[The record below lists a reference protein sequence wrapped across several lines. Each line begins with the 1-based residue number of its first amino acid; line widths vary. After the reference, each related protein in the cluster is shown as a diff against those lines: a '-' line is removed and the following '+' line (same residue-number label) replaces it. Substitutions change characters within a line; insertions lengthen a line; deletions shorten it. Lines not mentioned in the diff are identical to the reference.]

1 MAKLD
6 ELTIEI
12 KDNAKE
18 TARNFDT
25 LSNSLKKLSNVDTKS
40 VYKNLNSVSRILK
53 NFSNEIKSLDT
64 SKINSLATAMN
75 SMASS
80 TKKSMQSASKSVD
93 NVNKNLS
100 NSTKKSKQTVDEF
113 MASIKGIGK
122 NQQFFGS
129 SSQLNT
135 EIASTKN
142 KIEKVKTALEAY
154 NQEGKSVE
162 TKGWRTAQ
170 RQLEQYTNYLD
181 TLMSKQRLATSTAK
195 GFQFDEK
202 AIAGSKENIYKLLLS
217 DAEYNKM
224 RESIL
229 AKQPI
234 EIPTTIKT
242 DNISKTIS
250 NSISKVTPIN
260 TKSITEQVTKAEKTV
275 QDASAKMRSAL
286 MFEPTKLGIGQKY
299 TKEYTALEKE
309 ILKAEKELE
318 KYLNTQEKLDSLGV
332 KNDSQRYKNVQLN
345 IDQTD
350 AKLQKLYQD
359 MKILQTEGGDI
370 INPNAFDN
378 LSDRSSKAQ
387 SVMQSLT
394 KALRAGGFGGAASTV
409 QKLSADVGSLSGGM
423 SQLGASAE
431 GASGAMVGMSAA
443 IPVIGLIL
451 AAVTLLVKAFTSLA
465 KAAVNAMKKIGNAIK
480 GVVTK
485 IKELITNI
493 LSVGTA
499 SNQAHTVLG
508 KFINKIVG
516 LFKSRVLRQ
525 AITQAI
531 QYMKDGFASLDV
543 YSNSIGSKFHTN
555 VQTIIAD
562 LKWLGRTIAAAFE
575 PIINVATPIL
585 DFLIDKLVTVINYIN
600 QFFAALSGSKTWTK
614 AVKTASDYSSATSG
628 AAKAQK
634 DLNKQIREWDKL
646 NVITDP
652 NKNSSGGGGSTS
664 GASGDGFVTEDVSN
678 SIKDLAKRIKEA
690 WDTDADFTWL
700 GTEIGTKVK
709 DTLDKIPWEEKI
721 KPAAAKFGTALATL
735 INGFVE
741 VPGLADTIGKT
752 IAQAINTAL
761 TFFENFTS
769 NIHGDSIGTFIGEL
783 VGSALRNIEWDKYI
797 TSMGNLGRELAKG
810 INALANTDVLS
821 EISKSFAKVLKGGIE
836 GAYQFVT
843 NLDFK
848 NLGTKVGTAISDFFK
863 EMNEK
868 GEDGKSGFSK
878 LGETFSKAASGIMD
892 FIINA
897 LDSLDWDEIGQSVID
912 FVTAVDWGDLFLK
925 ALELKEKIKKAA
937 WEAIKLAFK
946 SIVIAKGDIDID
958 IAKAIK
964 DKWDDAKEWLKD
976 KALDIGVKVGDFVQS
991 AKDKWN
997 EIKQWLVDKALDI
1010 AANIPDIVQKIK
1022 DKIEEIKT
1030 WLTTNLLDIGLNIK
1044 DSASSVI
1051 SNIVDKW
1058 NKLGEKNK
1066 ELKAKV
1072 TGGAVDAIKKIK
1084 DAWKGLKANTKNFT
1098 VNLKG
1103 KALSLIE
1110 KLKGIWDG
1118 LSTKA
1123 KNLSVTFTDNFTRPL
1138 KSAWNSIANTIN
1150 NATAKISSKIPKLPT
1165 FQGYATGGFP
1175 EDGWFRASHG
1185 EYFGKFD
1192 NGQSVIANNKQ
1203 IENGLM
1209 NTVRVGNSELVS
1221 LMAQELT
1228 ATRQQNQ
1235 LLTQILQKETGISYK
1250 DVFKATQKGNREY
1263 KAMNGVSAF
1272 V

>member
-93 NVNKNLS
+93 NVNKTLS
-100 NSTKKSKQTVDEF
+100 NSTKKSKQSVDEF

-299 TKEYTALEKE
+299 TKEYTVLEKE

-332 KNDSQRYKNVQLN
+332 KKESQRYKNVALN
-345 IDQTD
+345 IEQAD
-350 AKLQKLYQD
+350 AKLQLLNAD
-359 MKILQTEGGDI
+359 MKNLQASGKDVV
-370 INPNAFDN
+370 NPNQFDR
-378 LSDRSSKAQ
+378 LSESASNAQ
-387 SVMQSLT
+387 GIMLLLS
-394 KALRAGGFGGAASTV
+394 KALRAGGFGSAASTV
-409 QKLSADVGSLSGGM
+409 QKLGADVGSLSGGM

-431 GASGAMVGMSAA
+431 GASGAMAGMSAA

-525 AITQAI
+525 AITRAI
-531 QYMKDGFASLDV
+531 QYIKDGFASLDV

-614 AVKTASDYSSATSG
+614 AVKTASDYSSATGG

-700 GTEIGTKVK
+700 GQDIAKKVK
-709 DTLDKIPWEEKI
+709 EKLDNIPWDDI
-721 KPAAAKFGTALATL
+721 KTSASKFGKALATT

-741 VPGLADTIGKT
+741 FPDIASTIGHS
-752 IAQAINTAL
+752 IAEAINTVIN
-761 TFFENFTS
+761 TFDSFVS

-783 VGSALRNIEWDKYI
+783 VGTALNDIEWNKYI
-797 TSMGNLGRELAKG
+797 HGMGELGTELANG
-810 INALANTDVLS
+810 INALAQTDVLS
-821 EISKSFAKVLKGGIE
+821 KISQSIANLLKGAIE
-836 GAYQFVT
+836 GAYKFVT
-843 NLDFK
+843 NVNWGD
-848 NLGTKVGTAISDFFK
+848 LGTKIGNAISDFFA
-863 EMNEK
+863 EMNK
-868 GEDGKSGFSK
+868 VDDSGMTGFQK
-878 LGETFSKAASGIMD
+878 LGKTISGLATGLMD
-892 FIINA
+892 MVSEA
-897 LDSLDWDEIGQSVID
+897 LDNIKWDEVGQSVVDFLTSID
-912 FVTAVDWGDLFLK
+912 WVDVITSAITLKKKISDAMWELFKLAVEAMGAIQVDIAF
-925 ALELKEKIKKAA
+925 ELLAKVKEKFD
-937 WEAIKLAFK
+937 E
-946 SIVIAKGDIDID
+946 
-958 IAKAIK
+958 
-964 DKWDDAKEWLKD
+964 AKEWLR
-976 KALDIGVKVGDFVQS
+976 
-991 AKDKWN
+991 
-997 EIKQWLVDKALDI
+997 
-1010 AANIPDIVQKIK
+1010 
-1022 DKIEEIKT
+1022 
-1030 WLTTNLLDIGLNIK
+1030 TNLLDIALNIK
-1044 DSASSVI
+1044 DGASSVI
-1051 SNIVDKW
+1051 ANLVDKW
-1058 NKLGEKNK
+1058 NTLGEKKK

-1072 TGGAVDAIKKIK
+1072 TGGALKAINNIK
-1084 DAWKGLKANTKNFT
+1084 DAWKGIKGTTKNFT
-1098 VNLKG
+1098 MNLKG
-1103 KALSLIE
+1103 KAITLLE
-1110 KLKGIWDG
+1110 KAKRIWD
-1118 LSTKA
+1118 SFTQKS
-1123 KNLSVTFTDNFTRPL
+1123 KTLSVTFIDNFTAPL
-1138 KSAWNSIANTIN
+1138 KRAWNNIANTIN
-1150 NATAKISSKIPKLPT
+1150 NATSKISSKIPKLPT

-1209 NTVRVGNSELVS
+1209 NTVRMGNSELVS
-1221 LMAQELT
+1221 IMAQELT

>member
-25 LSNSLKKLSNVDTKS
+25 LSNSLKQLSNVDTKS

-93 NVNKNLS
+93 NVNKTLS
-100 NSTKKSKQTVDEF
+100 NSTKKSKQSVDEF

-286 MFEPTKLGIGQKY
+286 MFEPTKLGVGQKY

-378 LSDRSSKAQ
+378 LSDKSSKAQ

-394 KALRAGGFGGAASTV
+394 KALRAGGFGSAASTV
-409 QKLSADVGSLSGGM
+409 QKLSADVGSLSNGLEM
-423 SQLGASAE
+423 
-431 GASGAMVGMSAA
+431 SGAAATTAGTAMAGLQTA
-443 IPVIGLIL
+443 IPVIGIIL
-451 AAVTLLVKAFTSLA
+451 AAVTLLIKAFTSLA
-465 KAAVNAMKKIGNAIK
+465 KVVINVAKKIGNGLKKIVT
-480 GVVTK
+480 GVKNLVSS
-485 IKELITNI
+485 I
-493 LSVGTA
+493 LSIGT
-499 SNQAHTVLG
+499 SSYQAHTAVG
-508 KFINKIVG
+508 KFINKVVNM
-516 LFKSRVLRQ
+516 FKSRVLRQ
-525 AITQAI
+525 AITKAI
-531 QYMKDGFASLDV
+531 EYAKQGFKDLDA
-543 YSNSIGSKFHTN
+543 YSANIGSPFHRN

-562 LKWLGRTIAAAFE
+562 LKWLGRSIAAAFE

-585 DFLIDKLVTVINYIN
+585 DFLIDKIVTVINYIN
-600 QFFAALSGSKTWTK
+600 QFFAALSGKSTWTK
-614 AVKTASDYSSATSG
+614 ATKGASDYGSAASG
-628 AAKAQK
+628 ASKAQK

-652 NKNSSGGGGSTS
+652 NKNNGGGGSGSSSGGGG
-664 GASGDGFVTEDVSN
+664 GFTTEEVDNGV
-678 SIKDLAKRIKEA
+678 KDFVKKFK
-690 WDTDADFTWL
+690 DTWEKDADFTWL
-700 GTEIGTKVK
+700 GQDIAKKVK
-709 DTLDKIPWEEKI
+709 EKLDNIPWDGI
-721 KPAAAKFGTALATL
+721 KTSASKFGKALATT

-741 VPGLADTIGKT
+741 FPDIASTIGHS
-752 IAQAINTAL
+752 IAEAINTVIN
-761 TFFENFTS
+761 TFDSFVS

-783 VGSALRNIEWDKYI
+783 VGTALNDIEWNKYI
-797 TSMGNLGRELAKG
+797 HGMGELGTELANG
-810 INALANTDVLS
+810 INALAQTDVLS
-821 EISKSFAKVLKGGIE
+821 SISKAIANLLKGAIE
-836 GAYQFVT
+836 GAYKFVT
-843 NLDFK
+843 NVNWGD
-848 NLGTKVGTAISDFFK
+848 LGTKIGNAISDFFA
-863 EMNEK
+863 EMNK
-868 GEDGKSGFSK
+868 VDDSGMTGFQK
-878 LGETFSKAASGIMD
+878 LGKTISGLATGLMD
-892 FIINA
+892 MVSEA
-897 LDSLDWDEIGQSVID
+897 LDNIKWDEVGQSVID
-912 FVTAVDWGDLFLK
+912 FFTSIDWVNLFTK
-925 ALELKEKIKKAA
+925 AIELKGKISNAM
-937 WEAIKLAFK
+937 WELFKLA
-946 SIVIAKGDIDID
+946 V
-958 IAKAIK
+958 KAIGAINLDITVELLDKVKTKLQEAK
-964 DKWDDAKEWLKD
+964 DWLKD
-976 KALDIGVKVGDFVQS
+976 KFLDFK
-991 AKDKWN
+991 AK
-997 EIKQWLVDKALDI
+997 L
-1010 AANIPDIVQKIK
+1010 PT
-1022 DKIEEIKT
+1022 IEEIKEKLEEFVGNVKAKLEAT
-1030 WLTTNLLDIGLNIK
+1030 FGIKIPTFEELKEGFDALVADIKNKLEAKFGIKIPTFEEIKEKVNKLINDIK
-1044 DSASSVI
+1044 DKLKGTFSLSMPTKDAISKKLTSV
-1051 SNIVDKW
+1051 
-1058 NKLGEKNK
+1058 KNTIK
-1066 ELKAKV
+1066 KAMKFKVELKAPSWSSIKQGFV
-1072 TGGAVDAIKKIK
+1072 DIVNKIKSLFKLDLKFNTNAKTQTASTSIIGRAVEKATKKIR
-1084 DAWKGLKANTKNFT
+1084 GKANGGIYTHGTWKNF
-1098 VNLKG
+1098 
-1103 KALSLIE
+1103 
-1110 KLKGIWDG
+1110 
-1118 LSTKA
+1118 
-1123 KNLSVTFTDNFTRPL
+1123 
-1138 KSAWNSIANTIN
+1138 
-1150 NATAKISSKIPKLPT
+1150 
-1165 FQGYATGGFP
+1165 ATGGFP
-1175 EDGWFRASHG
+1175 SHG
-1185 EYFGKFD
+1185 TQFIAGEHGAEVVGHI
-1192 NGQSVIANNKQ
+1192 NGRTEVLNKSQIAQ
-1203 IENGLM
+1203 AMMGAVANGNAEQNAL
-1209 NTVRVGNSELVS
+1209 L
-1221 LMAQELT
+1221 
-1228 ATRQQNQ
+1228 RQQNEYLRQ
-1235 LLTQILQKETGISYK
+1235 LLMKDNSISYR
-1250 DVFKATQKGNREY
+1250 DVFKATQKGASEY
-1263 KAMNGVSAF
+1263 KTMTGNPAF
-1272 V
+1272 I